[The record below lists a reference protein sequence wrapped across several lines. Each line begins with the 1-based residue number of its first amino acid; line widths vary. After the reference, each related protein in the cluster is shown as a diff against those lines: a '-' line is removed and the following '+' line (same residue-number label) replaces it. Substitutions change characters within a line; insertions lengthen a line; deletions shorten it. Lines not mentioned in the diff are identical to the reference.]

1 MLKTS
6 ERGHGET
13 KSTGF
18 EDDMDEL
25 VDRVLLT
32 IKSNNLMVARQKAK
46 EAKADN
52 HALQR
57 SRSRR

>member
-32 IKSNNLMVARQKAK
+32 IKSNNLMVARQK
-46 EAKADN
+46 
-52 HALQR
+52 HAESGRTPKSKR
-57 SRSRR
+57 SESR

>member
-32 IKSNNLMVARQKAK
+32 IKSNNLMVLRQNKLSK
-46 EAKADN
+46 II
-52 HALQR
+52 R
-57 SRSRR
+57 PRTI